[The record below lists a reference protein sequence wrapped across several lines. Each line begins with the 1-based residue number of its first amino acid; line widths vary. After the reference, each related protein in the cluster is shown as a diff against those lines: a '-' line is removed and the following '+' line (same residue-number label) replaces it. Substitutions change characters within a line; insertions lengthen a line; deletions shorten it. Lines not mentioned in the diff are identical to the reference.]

1 MKLNTNYTFYSIVI
15 FTIVFDLTFT
25 ETVIDSPFSIILTT
39 LKKPSSYSTMSILI
53 STDLQL
59 LTYIHVWN
67 IDKNV
72 FFNYSLY
79 YNPNNV
85 GNTMYSGG
93 NTEIK
98 LLSSSSSL
106 SSPLLNEEMFFA
118 IKDAT

>member
-1 MKLNTNYTFYSIVI
+1 M
-15 FTIVFDLTFT
+15 
-25 ETVIDSPFSIILTT
+25 
-39 LKKPSSYSTMSILI
+39 KKPSSYLKMLILT

-79 YNPNNV
+79 YNLNNV

-106 SSPLLNEEMFFA
+106 SSPLLNEEKFFA

>member
-25 ETVIDSPFSIILTT
+25 ETLIMDTDFLIT
-39 LKKPSSYSTMSILI
+39 LITMEKPSLYLIMSIFI

-79 YNPNNV
+79 YNLNNV
-85 GNTMYSGG
+85 GNTMYSRGD
-93 NTEIK
+93 TEIK
-98 LLSSSSSL
+98 LLSSSSSSSSL
-106 SSPLLNEEMFFA
+106 SS
-118 IKDAT
+118 